1 MEYIKLI
8 ICFPLGIQSIVDSF
22 CGRIC
27 SNGKGSKLRI
37 STINDILL
45 LRAVCNEGKRCYSDN
60 SQSKN
65 LFHLNFRLELES
77 KGFTIVF
84 PSDDA

>member
-1 MEYIKLI
+1 
-8 ICFPLGIQSIVDSF
+8 
-22 CGRIC
+22 
-27 SNGKGSKLRI
+27 
-37 STINDILL
+37 L